1 MADSFAPYPV
11 EMWLE
16 VNSTYEVLLKFDI
29 KSVADA
35 ENLLRFKSQRS
46 RNGAKSAPF
55 RSGPLTK
62 VEMAQSA
69 PFAPLDRR
77 DNGSTLV
84 SATARGAKRSD
95 PQTQKMELEL
105 ELSDL
110 KEWIVETAKEVA
122 AFDLALAPVW
132 ARENRIRAA
141 IKSTHGVNSSGTLI
155 YSRAGACDRAP
166 CFEDLMAISLEWGHT
181 KSKRTELAQR
191 VRAYERVA
199 DRIGRELERLVK
211 KGKRHA

>member
-1 MADSFAPYPV
+1 MVDSFAPYPV
-11 EMWLE
+11 EMWFK

-35 ENLLRFKSQRS
+35 ENLRRLESQWS
-46 RNGAKSAPF
+46 RDGAKSAPF

-181 KSKRTELAQR
+181 KSKRTELARR